1 MAGVANCPSSG
12 HMGSVRRCR
21 KARNCGLPEAITVD
35 MLDTVETGGI
45 AAQLHCN
52 LMRGIEKRTQISPP
66 EPCPTETVRQ

>member
-1 MAGVANCPSSG
+1 M
-12 HMGSVRRCR
+12 
-21 KARNCGLPEAITVD
+21 ARNCGLPEAITVD

>member
-1 MAGVANCPSSG
+1 M
-12 HMGSVRRCR
+12 
-21 KARNCGLPEAITVD
+21 ARNCGLPEAITVD

-52 LMRGIEKRTQISPP
+52 LMRGIEKRIQISPP